1 MKLVYFTGRGLAE
14 TSRILF
20 AYGGE
25 EYEDFRYPLDV
36 IDFATHNMV
45 KEEFDKDKES
55 GLLVKSMNKLPYL
68 EVDGNNVVCQSKS
81 IERFLGR
88 RFNLMGD
95 SETEHARI
103 DAITECVRD
112 LKDLYQGV
120 RKDEDKETANIE
132 WFTVTLVD
140 KLKLLELQLSDDY
153 CVGLRTSLADI
164 VLFTFITQFFD
175 NKEASLN
182 ATLATP
188 KIRKIVDNVSSNDN
202 IRKWLNTRP
211 DTVF

>member
-1 MKLVYFTGRGLAE
+1 MKLVYFNGRGLAE

-20 AYGGE
+20 AYNGE
-25 EYEDFRYPLDV
+25 KYEDFRYPLEI
-36 IDFATHNMV
+36 IDFATHDMV
-45 KEEFDKDKES
+45 KEEFDKDKED
-55 GLLVKSMNKLPYL
+55 GLLVMSMNKLPYL
-68 EVDGNNVVCQSKS
+68 EVDGTVICQSKS

-95 SETEHARI
+95 SELESAQI
-103 DAITECVRD
+103 DAVCECVRD

-120 RKDEDKETANIE
+120 RKAENKDVAMVE

-140 KLKLLELQLSDDY
+140 KLKLLENQLSDDF
-153 CVGLRTSLADI
+153 CVGSRTSLADI

-188 KIRKIVDNVSSNDN
+188 KINKIVNNISENDN
-202 IRKWLNTRP
+202 IRDWLNNRP
-211 DTVF
+211 ETSF

>member
-68 EVDGNNVVCQSKS
+68 EVDGNNVICQSKS
-81 IERFLGR
+81 IERVLGR

-95 SETEHARI
+95 NETEHARI

>member
-68 EVDGNNVVCQSKS
+68 EVDGNNVICQSKS

-95 SETEHARI
+95 NETEHARI